1 MEIKKYQG
9 RTLSGVTVENKIL
22 KNHVFEECTIDNCS
36 FINATLK
43 DCKFDNCKFVNCK
56 FISTANE
63 GSDFKECVFEKC
75 NLLSVDWTNLFTR
88 NGVLP
93 SVRKMTN
100 CCLKYVIIKRVN
112 FGKFDFTTNDLV
124 ECTFSDCRLTG
135 ANFKG
140 CNLKLTE
147 FMRCDLACSDFSSA
161 HGYLVEITS
170 CKLKDAKFSFPEA
183 MNLLNGLGIKIE

>member
-75 NLLSVDWTNLFTR
+75 NLLSEEIEAKNAEITRLSGIVTGLEVQVKFFCKELEKKEAETNIKHADNKESLLSLLFK
-88 NGVLP
+88 LI
-93 SVRKMTN
+93 
-100 CCLKYVIIKRVN
+100 LK
-112 FGKFDFTTNDLV
+112 L
-124 ECTFSDCRLTG
+124 
-135 ANFKG
+135 FKG
-140 CNLKLTE
+140 EK
-147 FMRCDLACSDFSSA
+147 
-161 HGYLVEITS
+161 
-170 CKLKDAKFSFPEA
+170 
-183 MNLLNGLGIKIE
+183 